1 MESGAA
7 MPEMRLSLRGELSGG
22 FPEEVLETLGEVY
35 RAAGRRAPEAVEIVI
50 VEKKAQSEEE
60 LREEKA
66 RLGIGTVGDE
76 QLFTTHDAW
85 RGLPRITLTLE
96 AAREVATAVLRGSLH
111 HEAAH
116 SILHGAH
123 RYYAFKLTPEH
134 QREAGMRGMALP
146 LLEQLLYQVAI
157 SVKDAEATRL
167 LLAHEFGESQKALA
181 LWELR
186 ETEEDRATWPFVQA
200 DAQLK
205 LLFFSVQL
213 KPLLFAAPLR
223 ELPEF
228 KDDICRASA
237 AMLSFMPER
246 EREHLLSFS
255 QRAYS
260 ALGQDTH
267 LNVEKVLSLALKEL

>member
-1 MESGAA
+1 MESTAA
-7 MPEMRLSLRGELSGG
+7 MPEMMLSLRGDLPEG

-35 RAAGRRAPEAVEIVI
+35 RAAGKGVPEAVEII
-50 VEKKAQSEEE
+50 IFEKKAQREEE
-60 LREEKA
+60 LREEKT
-66 RLGIGTVGDE
+66 RSGIGTVGDE

-85 RGLPRITLTLE
+85 GGLSRITLTVE
-96 AAREVATAVLRGSLH
+96 AAREVATPVLRGSLH

-116 SILHGAH
+116 SILHGAR
-123 RYYAFKLTPEH
+123 RYYAFKLTREH
-134 QREAGMRGMALP
+134 QREAALKGMEFP
-146 LLEQLLYQVAI
+146 LLKQLLYQVAI

-167 LLAHEFGESQKALA
+167 LVSHGFGESQKALA
-181 LWELR
+181 LWELK
-186 ETEEDRATWPFVQA
+186 ETEEDRAAWPLVQA
-200 DAQLK
+200 DPRLK

-213 KPLLFAAPLR
+213 KPLLFAAPLA

-246 EREHLLSFS
+246 EREHLLDFS
-255 QRAYS
+255 ERAYS

-267 LNVEKVLSLALKEL
+267 VNVEKVLSSALREL